1 MINPRTNCN
10 GKKKERNVYIH
21 SGQIAMAEKKRMFI
35 LI

>member
-10 GKKKERNVYIH
+10 GRKERNVYIN
-21 SGQIAMAEKKRMFI
+21 SGQIAMAEKKKMFI